1 LRGIRIVKGDTA
13 FMGRTGPAVPQSC
26 GCDVLPW
33 EECVHSAWD
42 RDLTLGAV
50 IERQQEELTVYPD
63 EPAPAPANTLPGL
76 PPRLSSLLGRCRQM
90 ARWHAESRGKR
101 GRLAKSLLLEIDA
114 VVQEGKVS

>member
-1 LRGIRIVKGDTA
+1 MKGDTA

-33 EECVHSAWD
+33 EECEHSTWD
-42 RDLTLGAV
+42 RGLTLGAV

-63 EPAPAPANTLPGL
+63 EPAAPPSNTLPGL

-101 GRLAKSLLLEIDA
+101 GRLAKALLLEIDA
-114 VVQEGKVS
+114 VVQEGNVS